1 MLSVPRKP
9 GLTMNASSVNPGTP
23 LLMLVLPSLVVVVT
37 VVVASGGCGGRRHCG
52 STAVTS
58 AEKTSSVRS
67 ASFSQPSR
75 TLAWLSAAS
84 EPSSPTTCTWLSTSD
99 AVAIHSR

>member
-9 GLTMNASSVNPGTP
+9 GLTMNASSVNTGT
-23 LLMLVLPSLVVVVT
+23 SLVVAVFFVC
-37 VVVASGGCGGRRHCG
+37 SGGCGGRRHCG

-75 TLAWLSAAS
+75 TSAWLSAAS

>member
-9 GLTMNASSVNPGTP
+9 GLTMNASSVNTGTP
-23 LLMLVLPSLVVVVT
+23 VVPSLSVVVC
-37 VVVASGGCGGRRHCG
+37 SGGCGGRRHCG